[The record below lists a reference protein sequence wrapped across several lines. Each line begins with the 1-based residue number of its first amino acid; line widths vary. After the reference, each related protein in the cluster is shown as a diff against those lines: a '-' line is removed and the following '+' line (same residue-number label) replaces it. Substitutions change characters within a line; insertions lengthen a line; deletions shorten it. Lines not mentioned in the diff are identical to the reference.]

1 MDSVNVVRFLH
12 STFGSH
18 DFREANPEITE
29 KYIEQLDTTLDVIK
43 YSDFST
49 MYKKWSELHGTN
61 TRVPS
66 TQLIIKICHKM
77 CEDVK
82 MTSKTIMF
90 DCKINTYDNG
100 SGYYFTFDHNTITA
114 HIEHMANTQILSQRN
129 INRVK
134 SMKTNHE
141 KFIEYFKYDPY
152 TAGLLVSN
160 AFVNLNLKE
169 YLHNM
174 KHMDMTQ
181 FTDEELSLK
190 RYEPLQ
196 NQMKKLHLWKGIIK
210 SNSNAV
216 KMVTIESVSKYAG
229 VNVVTA
235 NVLINDGRTIL
246 LEALPT
252 HYAKSNDMWMHV
264 IKSAQEEEAAREEI
278 RQKSKR
284 QKVST

>member
-12 STFGSH
+12 STFGSY
-18 DFREANPEITE
+18 DFREANPEITQ

-49 MYKKWSELHGTN
+49 MYKKWSEINGTN

-77 CEDVK
+77 CEDVN
-82 MTSKTIMF
+82 MNSKTIMF

-100 SGYYFTFDHNTITA
+100 SGYYFTFDRNTIA
-114 HIEHMANTQILSQRN
+114 SHVEHMTNTQILSQRN

-141 KFIEYFKYDPY
+141 KFTEYFKYDPY
-152 TAGLLVSN
+152 TAEKIVSN

-169 YLHNM
+169 YLYNM

-181 FTDEELSLK
+181 FTDDELSLK

-196 NQMKKLHLWKGIIK
+196 LQMKKLHLWQGIIK

-216 KMVTIESVSKYAG
+216 KLVTVESVSKYAG

-264 IKSAQEEEAAREEI
+264 IKTAQEEEEIREEVI
-278 RQKSKR
+278 RQSKR
-284 QKVST
+284 QKVSA